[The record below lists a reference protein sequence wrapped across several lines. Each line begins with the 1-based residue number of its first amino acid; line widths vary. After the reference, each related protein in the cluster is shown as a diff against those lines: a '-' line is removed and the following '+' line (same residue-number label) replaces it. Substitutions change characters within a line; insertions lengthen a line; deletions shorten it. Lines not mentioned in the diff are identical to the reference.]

1 MTLES
6 LFQQINDL
14 PIAIAISESATLF
27 PTLES
32 IHVLAL
38 VLVFGTI
45 AIVDLRLIGVRLH
58 RNSAQR
64 LIRELLPY
72 TWAAFIVAIISGG
85 LLFASNAVLY
95 GANWYFL
102 VKMGLL
108 VLAGVNM
115 LVFHLTTHRRIAGWD
130 DLATPPT
137 GARLAGVLSLLLWTG
152 VIICGRWIGFTLS
165 PF

>member
-1 MTLES
+1 MNLEPM
-6 LFQQINDL
+6 LQQINDL

-27 PTLES
+27 PNLES
-32 IHVLAL
+32 LHVLAL

-45 AIVDLRLIGVRLH
+45 AVVDLRLLGVRLH
-58 RNSAQR
+58 RSSAQR

-72 TWAAFIVAIISGG
+72 TWAAFIVAVISGG
-85 LLFASNAVLY
+85 LLFTSNAVQY
-95 GANWYFL
+95 GANTFFL

-115 LVFHLTTHRRIAGWD
+115 LVFHLSAHRRIAVWD
-130 DLATPPT
+130 ELAAPPV
-137 GARLAGVLSLLLWTG
+137 GARIAGFVSLAVWTG
-152 VIICGRWIGFTLS
+152 VIVCGRWVGFTLS